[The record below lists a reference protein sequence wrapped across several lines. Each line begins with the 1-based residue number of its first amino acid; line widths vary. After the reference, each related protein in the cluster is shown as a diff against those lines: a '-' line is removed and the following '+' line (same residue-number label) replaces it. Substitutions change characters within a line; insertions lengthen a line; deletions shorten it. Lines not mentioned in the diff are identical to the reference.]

1 MSVNSTNIKQVRQE
15 IQAALAVIGQKYG
28 ANFSVGT
35 IRYNSLEMRCK
46 ITGRNQSQ
54 ANLLHATTVKPIS
67 LSDLV
72 GKKFQVKRTLYTV
85 LSTND
90 KPKFNVEVRT
100 HKGITYDT
108 TLEFLQSG
116 VEIK

>member
-1 MSVNSTNIKQVRQE
+1 MSVNNTNIKQVR
-15 IQAALAVIGQKYG
+15 IDIIAALAEIGKKYG

-54 ANLLHATTVKPIS
+54 TNLLHATIAKPIS
-67 LSDLV
+67 LSGLV
-72 GKKFQVKRTLYTV
+72 GKRFKVKRSIYTV

-90 KPKFNVEVRT
+90 KPKYNVQVRND
-100 HKGITYDT
+100 KGVTYGT

-116 VEIK
+116 VEL